1 MQFSSFW
8 QNLSTSISRTNKQL
22 LVLLQAG
29 MLLFLYALRDLSI
42 AAALLALGYYISKKN
57 QPTGLVFEILS
68 LVYFLFW
75 FLKYNGSLGLVY
87 TYLSQGETKVLEIVQ
102 KSVRLGWK
110 FFANALGAGVILFF
124 GQVLLACPCFL
135 ARNNFIFSPF
145 LFVYENLDWK
155 RGRERS
161 RELSRGLAW
170 FVLART
176 LGLLSIGYV
185 LLLVAIVFL
194 ISTQLFVGI
203 LLLLLIIYLGLVQ
216 SNFIRL
222 FYIEMLSATE
232 EQRNKDIG
240 SRFKV
245 LTAISIAIFI
255 LVYVVFKVFPH

>member
-8 QNLSTSISRTNKQL
+8 QNISESVSRTNRQL
-22 LVLLQAG
+22 FVLLQAG
-29 MLLFLYALRDLSI
+29 VLLFLYALRDLSI

-57 QPTGLVFEILS
+57 QPTGLIFEIFS
-68 LVYFLFW
+68 LIYFLFW
-75 FLKYNGSLGLVY
+75 FLKYNGGLGLVY

-145 LFVYENLDWK
+145 LFVYEDLDWK

-194 ISTQLFVGI
+194 ISAKPLVGVILFF
-203 LLLLLIIYLGLVQ
+203 LIFYLGLVQ
-216 SNFIRL
+216 SNFIRI
-222 FYIEMLSATE
+222 FYMEMLSATE
-232 EQRNKDIG
+232 EQRQSDMG

-245 LTAISIAIFI
+245 LTSVSIAIFI